1 MTDHILVEDSYV
13 KSLIESAAWD
23 LVKVPLSEK
32 KDSGQKKGDKGKDKD
47 DPKAKDFEDGG
58 DRKGDKGAGKD
69 KDDKPDF
76 TTGARKG
83 DKSKTHKGKDFEDDD
98 EDRADEYKA
107 GGAPYDT
114 KGNTEKPVPDSELG
128 PTRMKNKKTGAWE
141 VVTGDEK
148 KKRTGR
154 DDSGDKNEAVEVH
167 MCPLCE
173 TGLEEALTDEQV
185 QEHLELIQEWMRVDE
200 QDDEDEDA
208 DEMKEQSSDPDDPAN
223 KEKVARVA
231 AGESDYDSEGLDSK
245 KRTGPVD
252 PDAAKAHAL
261 AKKGQ
266 ADAVKKGQVNAAKK
280 KVAEKVKA
288 LKASAK
294 GS

>member
-1 MTDHILVEDSYV
+1 MTDHILVEDSYIQ
-13 KSLIESAAWD
+13 SLIEGAAWD
-23 LVKVPLSEK
+23 LAKVPLGEK

-58 DRKGDKGAGKD
+58 DRKG
-69 KDDKPDF
+69 DKPDF

-107 GGAPYDT
+107 GGSPYDKPSTRTNIVT
-114 KGNTEKPVPDSELG
+114 KADKEGSKELH
-128 PTRMKNKKTGAWE
+128 KAE
-141 VVTGDEK
+141 VAK
-148 KKRTGR
+148 KKPTNG
-154 DDSGDKNEAVEVH
+154 DDSDDKNEAVEVH

-173 TGLEEALTDEQV
+173 TVLEEALTDEQV
-185 QEHLELIQEWMRVDE
+185 QEHLEQIQEWMRVDE

-208 DEMKEQSSDPDDPAN
+208 DEMEEQSSDPDDPAN

-231 AGESDYDSEGLDSK
+231 GGESDYDSEGLDSK

-266 ADAVKKGQVNAAKK
+266 ADAVKKGKLNAAKK
-280 KVAEKVKA
+280 KVAEKVKT

>member
-1 MTDHILVEDSYV
+1 MTDHILVEDSYIQ
-13 KSLIESAAWD
+13 SLIEGAAWD
-23 LVKVPLSEK
+23 LAKVPLGEK

-58 DRKGDKGAGKD
+58 DRKGDKGAKGK
-69 KDDKPDF
+69 KGDKPDF

-98 EDRADEYKA
+98 EDRADECKA
-107 GGAPYDT
+107 GGSTYDKPSTRTNIVT
-114 KGNTEKPVPDSELG
+114 KADKEGSKKLHQAQVAKGKPTNG
-128 PTRMKNKKTGAWE
+128 
-141 VVTGDEK
+141 
-148 KKRTGR
+148 
-154 DDSGDKNEAVEVH
+154 DDSDDKNEAVEVH

-173 TGLEEALTDEQV
+173 TVLEEALTDEQV
-185 QEHLELIQEWMRVDE
+185 QEHLEQIQEWMRVDE

-208 DEMKEQSSDPDDPAN
+208 DEMEEQSSDPDDPAN

-231 AGESDYDSEGLDSK
+231 GGESDYDSEGLDSK

-266 ADAVKKGQVNAAKK
+266 ADAVKKGKLNAAKK
-280 KVAEKVKA
+280 KVAEKVKT